1 VFDKPLKRR
10 KGVNLDYCLEQIQ
23 DMELQLAQMQ
33 QLAGESPLQQQQ
45 QLETMAA
52 TFQKLRN
59 AWEELH
65 QQNEQLRQVNDRFQ
79 LAASAV
85 NCLIYDWDVEN
96 RTVDRTQGIFELL
109 GYRTEEA
116 EPTLDWWLQ
125 RIHPDDRQRIRKEIS
140 DALACH
146 SSFTTEYRMRRQ
158 DNQYLYI
165 WERGLIIRNA
175 TGQAVRVV
183 GSNYNITP
191 RKQAEESIKRSAAEI
206 SQIFNMLPSFVWKF
220 CPASSKFIYASEI
233 MTEISGI
240 SREAFFQ
247 NHQIWHERVESG
259 HESQE
264 AIRRAWEAIT
274 QGEPYTVVY
283 LFHTLHRGARWF
295 EITARPAY
303 EEGVLY
309 YYGST
314 TDITERKQA
323 KVALERLN
331 EELENRVRER
341 TAQLEQKNQQLKVE
355 IAQRARAEA
364 SLRQREQEFRALAE
378 NAPDIIARFDRELRH
393 LYVNPASEQAY
404 GRPPQELIGKTHR
417 ELGMPEANVSLWEQ
431 VIRKI
436 FETGQKDVIEFS
448 FLTPNGLK
456 HYQTYFVPELAA
468 DGSTASVLGICR
480 DVTEHKQALEALRE
494 SEQWFRQLAENIH
507 EVFWISSVDDSQVI
521 YVSPAYEELWGRTRE
536 SLYDQRLS
544 WLDVVHPED
553 RDRVFA
559 AFEKQ
564 SQQEYDQEYR
574 IVRPDGSIRWIRDR
588 VFPVRDEQGRV
599 YRFAGIAED
608 ITSRKLAEVETYN
621 ALQRERERGELKS
634 RWVAMTSHEFR
645 TPLTA
650 VQSSAEMVE
659 RYRQRFSEEQQQTHL
674 HRIKIAVKRMTQML
688 EEILLLSEAEAGKL
702 VFNPAPLDLV
712 ALCRD
717 LVEELQVADNNQQAI
732 TFTHLGDCTF
742 AAQASD
748 QGESRELDQ
757 TPIPN
762 PQSLPLLDEKLLRHI
777 LSNLLSNAIKYS
789 PGGRTVQFNLTCLD
803 DKVVFQIQDQGIG
816 IPPEDQPRLFEAF
829 HRATNVGPI
838 QATGLGLTLV
848 KQCVD
853 LHRGEITFT
862 SVVGEGTTF
871 SVTLPLSNETPL

>member
-1 VFDKPLKRR
+1 VFDKLLKRR
-10 KGVNLDYCLEQIQ
+10 NGVNLDYCLEQIQ
-23 DMELQLAQMQ
+23 EMELQVAQMQ

-45 QLETMAA
+45 QLETMGA
-52 TFQKLRN
+52 TFEKLRN
-59 AWEELH
+59 AWEEVQVATEELH

-96 RTVDRTQGIFELL
+96 KTVDRTQGIFELL

-125 RIHPDDRQRIRKEIS
+125 RIHPDDLQRIRQEIS

-146 SSFTTEYRMRRQ
+146 SSFTTEYRMRRK

-191 RKQAEESIKRSAAEI
+191 RKQAE
-206 SQIFNMLPSFVWKF
+206 
-220 CPASSKFIYASEI
+220 
-233 MTEISGI
+233 
-240 SREAFFQ
+240 
-247 NHQIWHERVESG
+247 
-259 HESQE
+259 
-264 AIRRAWEAIT
+264 
-274 QGEPYTVVY
+274 
-283 LFHTLHRGARWF
+283 
-295 EITARPAY
+295 
-303 EEGVLY
+303 
-309 YYGST
+309 
-314 TDITERKQA
+314 
-323 KVALERLN
+323 VALERLN

-341 TAQLEQKNQQLKVE
+341 TAQLEQKNQQLKFE

-393 LYVNPASEQAY
+393 LYVNPVSEQAS

-468 DGSTASVLGICR
+468 DDSTASVLGICR
-480 DVTEHKQALEALRE
+480 DVTAHKQALEALRE
-494 SEQWFRQLAENIH
+494 SEQRFRQLAENIH
-507 EVFWISSVDDSQVI
+507 EVFWITSVDDSQVI

-536 SLYDQRLS
+536 SLYEQRLS
-544 WLDVVHPED
+544 WLDAVHPED

-564 SQQEYDQEYR
+564 SQEEFDQEYR

-588 VFPVRDEQGRV
+588 VFPVGDEQGRV
-599 YRFAGIAED
+599 YRFAGLAED

-688 EEILLLSEAEAGKL
+688 EEILLLSEAEAGQL

-712 ALCRD
+712 PLCHD
-717 LVEELQVADNNQQAI
+717 LVEELQVAYNNQQAI
-732 TFTHLGDCTF
+732 TFTPLGDCTF

-748 QGESRELDQ
+748 QGEGRELDQ

-838 QATGLGLTLV
+838 QGTGLGLTLV

-871 SVTLPLSNETPL
+871 TVTLPLSNETPL